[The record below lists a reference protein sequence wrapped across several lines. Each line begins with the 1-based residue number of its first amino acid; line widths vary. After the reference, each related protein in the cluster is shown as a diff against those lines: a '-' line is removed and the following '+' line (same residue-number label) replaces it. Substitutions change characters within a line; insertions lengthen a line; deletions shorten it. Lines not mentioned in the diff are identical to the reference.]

1 MIRVEVEFMPAEPV
15 ETEWMAVVGKALAYF
30 CLQDVIV
37 KDASRVST
45 LLGKM
50 NFLEGLGIPKNDAA
64 AMLGT
69 TTNSVGVLERRKLK
83 GEARGKK
90 AKRPRR

>member
-1 MIRVEVEFMPAEPV
+1 MPSDQT
-15 ETEWMAVVGKALAYF
+15 ETEWLSVVAKALAYY
-30 CLQDVIV
+30 CLQDAVV
-37 KDASRVST
+37 KDANRVST
-45 LLGKM
+45 LLGKI

-83 GEARGKK
+83 GGARGKK
-90 AKRPRR
+90 AKKPRR